1 MKAVVKAAF
10 FDREASLTRKVG
22 DVFEA
27 SAARIEEIN
36 AAFPGT
42 VEKVAAKKQPRK

>member
-1 MKAVVKAAF
+1 MRAVVKADF
-10 FDREASLTRKVG
+10 YDREASLTRKVG

-27 SAARIEEIN
+27 TDARIKEIN

-42 VEKVAAKKQPRK
+42 VEKVTAKKTTK